1 MSDEKVEVVRRSL
14 AAWNGKDRTGWS
26 GLFHPEG
33 ELDWSRARGPFKGV
47 YRGPRERDAFWKDF
61 WSTFE
66 DIRIETHG
74 FTEMGSEVVV
84 PNTAHIRGRE
94 GIEVVSRT
102 AFVFTIDRGRITR
115 LQMFQESDEAFE
127 SVGLRE

>member
-1 MSDEKVEVVRRSL
+1 VSKDDVDLVQRSL
-14 AAWNGKDRTGWS
+14 EAWNRCDLSAWS
-26 GLFHPEG
+26 ASFHPDG

-47 YRGPRERDAFWKDF
+47 YTGAREREAFWEVF

-74 FTEMGSEVVV
+74 FTEVDSEIVV

-94 GIEVVSRT
+94 GIEVVSKT
-102 AFVFTIDRGRITR
+102 AFVFTVEDGQITCLRMHQDR
-115 LQMFQESDEAFE
+115 DEAFE
-127 SVGLRE
+127 SVGLSE